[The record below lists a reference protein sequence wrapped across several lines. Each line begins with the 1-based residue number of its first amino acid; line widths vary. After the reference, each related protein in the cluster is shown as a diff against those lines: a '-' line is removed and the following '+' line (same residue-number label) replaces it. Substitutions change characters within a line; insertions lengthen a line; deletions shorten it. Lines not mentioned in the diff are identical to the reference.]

1 MARIGFLGLGN
12 MGRGMALRLADA
24 GHEVVAYNRTRTKA
38 QALAV
43 SGITVADTP
52 RAAAQGAD
60 AVFSMVG
67 DDAASNAV
75 WRGQDGALAA
85 QMTPDAFVIECS
97 TLSYDWVKEL
107 GQQVKAQ
114 GLRYI
119 DCPVTGLPD
128 AAAAGQLVLLVGAD
142 EADLKDAT
150 PLLAPLHKEIIYFGA
165 VGTGTI
171 YKLMVNLI
179 GAIQIASIAEGMVI
193 AKQGGLDLE
202 KVAYALGIGQ
212 AAAPQVMRS
221 VGRFIADDHDENIL
235 FSGKLRLK
243 DARYGVEL
251 AHTLGVNA
259 DFGQT
264 AVDTYA
270 RLNDLGLEEQ
280 NETAVIKAIGG
291 KSSLDRNGNGNEYSK
306 SDQGSEQEDF
316 YAQGY

>member
-1 MARIGFLGLGN
+1 MARIGFIGLGN
-12 MGRGMALRLADA
+12 MGRGMALRLAGA
-24 GHEVVAYNRTRTKA
+24 GHEVVAYNRTRVRA
-38 QALAV
+38 EALAD
-43 SGITVADTP
+43 SGIRVADTP
-52 RAAAQGAD
+52 RAAAQDAD

-75 WRGQDGALAA
+75 WLGEDGALAA
-85 QMTPDAFVIECS
+85 QMAPGGFVIECS

-107 GQQVKAQ
+107 SRQVKAK

-128 AAAAGQLVLLVGAD
+128 AAAAGELVLLVGAD
-142 EADLKDAT
+142 EADLQAAT
-150 PLLAPLHKEIIYFGA
+150 PLLSSLNKEIIHFGA

-193 AKQGGLDLE
+193 AQQGGLDIE
-202 KVAYALGIGQ
+202 KVSYALGIGQ

-221 VGRFIADDHDENIL
+221 VGRFIADDHGRDIV
-235 FSGKLRLK
+235 FSGRLRLK

-251 AHTLGVNA
+251 AQSLGVNA

-264 AVDTYA
+264 AVDAYA
-270 RLNDLGLEEQ
+270 RLGKLGLDEQ
-280 NETAVIKAIGG
+280 NETAVIKAVGLKG
-291 KSSLDRNGNGNEYSK
+291 E
-306 SDQGSEQEDF
+306 GSI
-316 YAQGY
+316 